1 MKKKI
6 KWKRKHSKETKAR
19 HDGSKDGSRIT
30 NEMVRNRLKLS
41 ATLKDITFKKGDEPN
56 FDKAKNLTWEEIDNI
71 KDI

>member
-1 MKKKI
+1 
-6 KWKRKHSKETKAR
+6 
-19 HDGSKDGSRIT
+19 
-30 NEMVRNRLKLS
+30 MVRNRLKLS